1 MSLRR
6 WALSIAANERYGDVE
21 RRKSSV
27 MPAASSDNDMVRAH
41 AIVET
46 RDGENIPIGYLLR
59 RSVLALLLFVAV
71 YAPAFAFAAWLRPS
85 VEVTIPLI
93 IAVSTA
99 IAAICIGLLASLTKG
114 IAEFGVARAPFS
126 YIIAA
131 TVAGVITG
139 VAFAYIAA
147 LYPAH
152 SPLDLSGLRP
162 WMIVVYFVIA
172 APIQEEL
179 IFRGLLQSM
188 IARGV
193 PLARTPWATHF
204 PVIFTA
210 ALFGIIHLDSG
221 IVVAIEA
228 VLLGL
233 VAGELRRM
241 SGSLVPAILFHSL
254 LNTASALWPSA

>member
-1 MSLRR
+1 M
-6 WALSIAANERYGDVE
+6 
-21 RRKSSV
+21 
-27 MPAASSDNDMVRAH
+27 
-41 AIVET
+41 
-46 RDGENIPIGYLLR
+46 GYLLR
-59 RSVLALLLFVAV
+59 RSLLALLLFVAV
-71 YAPAFAFAAWLRPS
+71 YAPAFALVAWLRPS
-85 VEVTIPLI
+85 VAVTIPLI
-93 IAVSTA
+93 IAASTA
-99 IAAICIGLLASLTKG
+99 IAAICIGLLASRTTG
-114 IAEFGVARAPFS
+114 IAEFGLARSPFS

-131 TVAGVITG
+131 TVAGVVIG

-147 LYPAH
+147 LHPAR
-152 SPLDLSGLRP
+152 SPLDLSRLRP

-188 IARGV
+188 IARVV
-193 PLARTPWATHF
+193 PLVSSFWATHF

-233 VAGELRRM
+233 MAGELRRM
-241 SGSLVPAILFHSL
+241 SSSLIPAVVFHAL
-254 LNTASALWPSA
+254 LNAASALWPSA

>member
-1 MSLRR
+1 MGS
-6 WALSIAANERYGDVE
+6 
-21 RRKSSV
+21 
-27 MPAASSDNDMVRAH
+27 
-41 AIVET
+41 
-46 RDGENIPIGYLLR
+46 LLR
-59 RSVLALLLFVAV
+59 RSLLALLLFVAV
-71 YAPAFAFAAWLRPS
+71 YAPAFAWVAWLRPS

-99 IAAICIGLLASLTKG
+99 VAAICIGLLASRTKG
-114 IAEFGVARAPFS
+114 IAEFGLARSPLS

-131 TVAGVITG
+131 TLAGVIIG

-147 LYPAH
+147 LHPAH
-152 SPLDLSGLRP
+152 SPLDLSRLRP
-162 WMIVVYFVIA
+162 WMIMVYFVIA

-193 PLARTPWATHF
+193 PSASSFWATHC

-233 VAGELRRM
+233 MAGELRRM
-241 SGSLVPAILFHSL
+241 SSSLIPAVLFHAL
-254 LNTASALWPSA
+254 LNAASALWPSA